1 MNSDMLTKA
10 HTGMSHAELL
20 KQAESMRETIG
31 MVKAEIEEKNVLA
44 TIDSMSAHPDVSWP
58 DNGYPFP
65 PISESGQRMDGLMI
79 HAGRQC
85 GKSMLGNKWQLEHE
99 LRRREA
105 AAVTWHAERM
115 WGYRLSHTRA
125 LDLTVNTGNYWQTRS
140 EYVGYCAINEN
151 AAGYIT
157 DATIERINKRLG
169 IDNEVSD

>member
-1 MNSDMLTKA
+1 MNNDMLTKA

-31 MVKAEIEEKNVLA
+31 IVKAEIEEKNVLA
-44 TIDSMSAHPDVSWP
+44 TIDSLSAHPDVSWP

-65 PISESGQRMDGLMI
+65 PITESALI

-85 GKSMLGNKWQLEHE
+85 GKSMLAIMWQVEYE

-105 AAVTWHAERM
+105 AAITWHAERM
-115 WGYRLSHTRA
+115 WGYRLTHTRA
-125 LDLTVNTGNYWQTRS
+125 LDLAVNTGNYWQTRS
-140 EYVGYCAINEN
+140 EYMGYCAISEN

-157 DATIERINKRLG
+157 DATIERINEKLG
-169 IDNEVSD
+169 IGNEVSN